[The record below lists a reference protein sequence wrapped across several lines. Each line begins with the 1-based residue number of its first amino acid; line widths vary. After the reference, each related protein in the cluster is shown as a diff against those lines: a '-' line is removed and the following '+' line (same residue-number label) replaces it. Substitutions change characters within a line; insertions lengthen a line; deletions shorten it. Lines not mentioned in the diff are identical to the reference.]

1 MRSTWA
7 LAVKWQLPPPP
18 IKRAAHCIPPRLSA
32 VLPQVVEPP
41 FEKPL
46 GITIERKIKKLAE
59 YLDKNE
65 HRAPK
70 ASGGCCCWAFLI
82 WLAHAD

>member
-1 MRSTWA
+1 VGAATTYA
-7 LAVKWQLPPPP
+7 CPACPPLANL
-18 IKRAAHCIPPRLSA
+18 
-32 VLPQVVEPP
+32 QVVEPP